1 MKSERSRY
9 YEEKL
14 TSYLRELPVYY
25 HYSLTK
31 AIKNMKLFLPSSFKF
46 PSPIS
51 LSPDVTMKLK
61 TLKEM
66 ETTAK
71 IEMERISKIISEQH
85 QTEIASCCQTQKY
98 NLYCDIFTIPR
109 ENLHAAISVMNSQFF
124 GDAYTHEIPISRMG
138 DYITFASKLQVFR
151 NAYVEPGQ
159 EKVNPINFGNP
170 FRSLNAQNMK
180 DNMIIADD
188 PNISLPMIAKAQQI
202 QAKVELVSIPVKRY
216 RGFESQVNTTNF
228 CKRNSKCKI

>member
-1 MKSERSRY
+1 M
-9 YEEKL
+9 
-14 TSYLRELPVYY
+14 
-25 HYSLTK
+25 
-31 AIKNMKLFLPSSFKF
+31 
-46 PSPIS
+46 
-51 LSPDVTMKLK
+51 
-61 TLKEM
+61 
-66 ETTAK
+66 
-71 IEMERISKIISEQH
+71 
-85 QTEIASCCQTQKY
+85 
-98 NLYCDIFTIPR
+98 
-109 ENLHAAISVMNSQFF
+109 HAAISVMNSQFF

-159 EKVNPINFGNP
+159 EKVNPINCGNP